1 MNKPAHLPNDP
12 QQAVE
17 TMLKITEDLVSLIE
31 SETNAVATND
41 GTTMAMNEPLK
52 ETVIDVYKEAADE
65 FHNRLAEFRN
75 VDKTLIGQL
84 TEAQNSLKQTTDNN
98 LKLLDKLNSEQE

>member
-41 GTTMAMNEPLK
+41 GTTMAMNEPMK
-52 ETVIDVYKEAADE
+52 ETVIDVYQEAANE
-65 FHNRLAEFRN
+65 FHDRLAEFRN
-75 VDKTLIGQL
+75 IDKTLISQL
-84 TEAQNSLKQTTDNN
+84 TKAQDSLKQTTNNN
-98 LKLLDKLNSEQE
+98 LKLLEKLNTEEE